1 MLRVIYIILVSGF
14 FILSHSQTVT
24 DNFKLDFPKFIPE
37 GKSFEVSIITSKG
50 FADADILELELNPS
64 NGIQLQKIQ
73 LRRTNKTSRVNFKYI
88 SAAET
93 GLKIIKCVI
102 EFSAAQL
109 IDEDFFQVVMTFN
122 SYNVESAS
130 LELKGLIKN
139 GDNVLGYLRTS
150 QSSIQSSIENI
161 YKADLSFY
169 EVSSISAQSL
179 SFGFSSSVTLPVVQ
193 KVKNNLYADFWLK
206 INNPGIE
213 FLSIKNVKTN
223 KIEYSLFTNQFQILS
238 AKSDYHEQ
246 SNMMPHFLSAEA
258 WHHIALVFLESEREV
273 NFYCNGIKFST
284 IALPI
289 VYNPNDYQFEFGNK
303 NSESKFYI
311 EQFRFVSLNETVEN
325 VFKYRSY
332 KNFNSDSS
340 DLLFQINFDDVNSL
354 IAGAE
359 NFITYDNINFARSNA
374 PLFAEAPELNLRV
387 LNNFYE
393 LEWSEG
399 DVNSASYYVIESSQD
414 QSGYIELYRTDTEK
428 NEEKKYSYLAERS
441 INTGVVFYRV
451 KQVNTDGTMV
461 YSSLVKIGQGVMEDI
476 ILGQNYPNPF
486 NPATIIEFE
495 ILQDAEVEVVVYN
508 LTGKEIDILHH
519 GFLSSGVYKFEFD
532 GSELPSGIYLYKVS
546 TPQFTQTKKMILAK

>member
-14 FILSHSQTVT
+14 FILSHSQMVT
-24 DNFKLDFPKFIPE
+24 DNFKLGFPEFIPE
-37 GKSFEVSIITSKG
+37 GKSFEVSIVTSKG

-64 NGIQLQKIQ
+64 NGIQIKKIE
-73 LRRTNKTSRVNFKYI
+73 LRTTHKTSRVNFKYI
-88 SAAET
+88 SAAEP
-93 GLKIIKCVI
+93 GLKLIKCVI
-102 EFSAAQL
+102 EFSAVQL

-130 LELKGLIKN
+130 LELKGLLKS
-139 GDNVLGYLRTS
+139 GENVLGYLHS
-150 QSSIQSSIENI
+150 SESSIQSSIENI

-246 SNMMPHFLSAEA
+246 SNLMPHFLSAEA
-258 WHHIALVFLESEREV
+258 WHHIALVFLESERV
-273 NFYCNGIKFST
+273 ANFYCNGIKFST

-311 EQFRFVSLNETVEN
+311 EQFRFVNLNESVEN

-374 PLFAEAPELNLRV
+374 PLFAEAPELNLLV

-393 LEWSEG
+393 LEWRGG
-399 DVNSASYYVIESSQD
+399 DVNSASYYVIESSED
-414 QSGYIELYRTDTEK
+414 QGGYIELYRTDAEK
-428 NEEKKYSYLAERS
+428 KEEKKYSYLAERS

-461 YSSLVKIGQGVMEDI
+461 YSSLVKIGQGVMENI

-508 LTGKEIDILHH
+508 LTGKEIDILHN

>member
-1 MLRVIYIILVSGF
+1 
-14 FILSHSQTVT
+14 
-24 DNFKLDFPKFIPE
+24 
-37 GKSFEVSIITSKG
+37 
-50 FADADILELELNPS
+50 
-64 NGIQLQKIQ
+64 
-73 LRRTNKTSRVNFKYI
+73 
-88 SAAET
+88 
-93 GLKIIKCVI
+93 
-102 EFSAAQL
+102 
-109 IDEDFFQVVMTFN
+109 
-122 SYNVESAS
+122 
-130 LELKGLIKN
+130 
-139 GDNVLGYLRTS
+139 
-150 QSSIQSSIENI
+150 
-161 YKADLSFY
+161 
-169 EVSSISAQSL
+169 
-179 SFGFSSSVTLPVVQ
+179 
-193 KVKNNLYADFWLK
+193 
-206 INNPGIE
+206 
-213 FLSIKNVKTN
+213 
-223 KIEYSLFTNQFQILS
+223 
-238 AKSDYHEQ
+238 
-246 SNMMPHFLSAEA
+246 
-258 WHHIALVFLESEREV
+258 LVFLESEREA

-311 EQFRFVSLNETVEN
+311 EQFRFVNLNESVEN

-340 DLLFQINFDDVNSL
+340 DLLFQINFNDVNSL

-393 LEWSEG
+393 LEWSGG
-399 DVNSASYYVIESSQD
+399 DVNSASYYVIESSED

>member
-1 MLRVIYIILVSGF
+1 
-14 FILSHSQTVT
+14 
-24 DNFKLDFPKFIPE
+24 
-37 GKSFEVSIITSKG
+37 
-50 FADADILELELNPS
+50 
-64 NGIQLQKIQ
+64 
-73 LRRTNKTSRVNFKYI
+73 
-88 SAAET
+88 
-93 GLKIIKCVI
+93 
-102 EFSAAQL
+102 
-109 IDEDFFQVVMTFN
+109 MTLN

-139 GDNVLGYLRTS
+139 DDSVLGYLHS
-150 QSSIQSSIENI
+150 SESSIQSSKENI

-238 AKSDYHEQ
+238 AKSDYQEQ
-246 SNMMPHFLSAEA
+246 SNLRPHFLSAEA
-258 WHHIALVFLESEREV
+258 WHHIALVFLESEREA

-354 IAGAE
+354 IAGA
-359 NFITYDNINFARSNA
+359 
-374 PLFAEAPELNLRV
+374 
-387 LNNFYE
+387 
-393 LEWSEG
+393 
-399 DVNSASYYVIESSQD
+399 
-414 QSGYIELYRTDTEK
+414 
-428 NEEKKYSYLAERS
+428 
-441 INTGVVFYRV
+441 
-451 KQVNTDGTMV
+451 
-461 YSSLVKIGQGVMEDI
+461 
-476 ILGQNYPNPF
+476 
-486 NPATIIEFE
+486 
-495 ILQDAEVEVVVYN
+495 
-508 LTGKEIDILHH
+508 
-519 GFLSSGVYKFEFD
+519 
-532 GSELPSGIYLYKVS
+532 
-546 TPQFTQTKKMILAK
+546 